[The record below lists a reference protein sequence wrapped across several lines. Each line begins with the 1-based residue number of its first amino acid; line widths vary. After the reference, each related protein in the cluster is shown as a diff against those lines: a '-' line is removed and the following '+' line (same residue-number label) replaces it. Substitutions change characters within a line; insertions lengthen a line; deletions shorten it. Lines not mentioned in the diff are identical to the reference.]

1 MEPSTTHQQVR
12 SMFPALVDEELDG
25 DLVRNLRAHLE
36 ICAECRNGWKRYERA
51 VSLVRNVPREKP
63 PAALTAVILRRIR
76 RRKSA
81 ERRKEHVLALAYR
94 TPYAVVL
101 PVILAAAVAA
111 FLIFLF

>member
-1 MEPSTTHQQVR
+1 MEPSTTHQQYR

-25 DLVRNLRAHLE
+25 DLVTNLRAHLE

-51 VSLVRNVPREKP
+51 VTLVRNVPREKA
-63 PAALTAVILRRIR
+63 PAALSTVILRRIR

-94 TPYAVVL
+94 TPYSVAI
-101 PVILAAAVAA
+101 PIILALAIAA
-111 FLIFLF
+111 FLFFLY